1 MHEPIEQS
9 GDEHLVAEN
18 LAPFDECLIAGKD
31 DGAFFIAPDDQLE
44 DQIDFVSIQRQVA
57 DFIYDKQRGFE
68 IGFSFLVSGLS
79 LSSRSCLTSRSEDQ
93 VFLSLDK
100 AQRGQFV
107 YVYFFN
113 RRLEREV
120 KAVQGAQAGKR
131 ASLSVVLWLASLS
144 KRALVG
150 GQRPFLDRDVKSRM
164 GP

>member
-107 YVYFFN
+107 YV
-113 RRLEREV
+113 
-120 KAVQGAQAGKR
+120 
-131 ASLSVVLWLASLS
+131 
-144 KRALVG
+144 
-150 GQRPFLDRDVKSRM
+150 
-164 GP
+164 